1 MSTFGEINGIVHNA
15 GFCRFM
21 EFEAVTPEQLDTHM
35 SINFSGPFAI
45 TQAVVEQMRRQGR
58 GGSVVSIASIT
69 ALMGSSTL
77 VHYGPTKAAVLGMT
91 TNSAV
96 ALGRYGI
103 RFNAVSPGTTET
115 AMNAGDLSGPKR
127 AVLEAGV
134 PLGRLGAPV
143 DIAGAVV
150 FFLSDL
156 AGYVSGQNLI
166 VDGAASVNYQ

>member
-1 MSTFGEINGIVHNA
+1 MSGFGEINGIVHNA
-15 GFCRFM
+15 GFCRFID
-21 EFEAVTPEQLDTHM
+21 FEAVTAEQLSTHM

-45 TQAVVEQMRRQGR
+45 TQAVVEQMKSQAT

-69 ALMGSSTL
+69 ALLGSRQL

-91 TNSAV
+91 TNNAV
-96 ALGRYGI
+96 ALGKYGI

-115 AMNAGDLSGPKR
+115 AMNATDLRGEKR
-127 AVLEAGV
+127 AQLEGRV

-150 FFLSDL
+150 FFLSDMS
-156 AGYVSGQNLI
+156 GYVSGQNLI
-166 VDGAASVNYQ
+166 VDGGASVNYQ